1 MKFSTKLW
9 KRSQK
14 SFATTI
20 PHIVLLG
27 LDESKEHDVV
37 WEFDSVL
44 KKWTFSLEPKEKR
57 ASGATGRTARKAK
70 DGGLES
76 GKSVSRPKSGT
87 KTERGQQ

>member
-27 LDESKEHDVV
+27 MDESKEYDVV
-37 WEFDSVL
+37 WEFDANS
-44 KKWTFSLEPKEKR
+44 KRWTASLEPKKAGPAGKKKR
-57 ASGATGRTARKAK
+57 KQEVS
-70 DGGLES
+70 DGQG
-76 GKSVSRPKSGT
+76 
-87 KTERGQQ
+87 

>member
-27 LDESKEHDVV
+27 MDESREHDVV
-37 WEFDSVL
+37 WEFNSEL
-44 KKWTFSLEPKEKR
+44 KKWTFSLEPKKARAPKKQEKKKE
-57 ASGATGRTARKAK
+57 AA
-70 DGGLES
+70 DGQG
-76 GKSVSRPKSGT
+76 
-87 KTERGQQ
+87 